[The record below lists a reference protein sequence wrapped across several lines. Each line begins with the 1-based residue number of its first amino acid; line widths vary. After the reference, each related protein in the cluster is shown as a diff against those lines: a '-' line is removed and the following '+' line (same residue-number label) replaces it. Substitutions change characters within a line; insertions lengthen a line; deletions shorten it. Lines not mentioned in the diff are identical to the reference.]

1 MQRPTSVPTKCMS
14 CPFHPYQ
21 TISKHLMQLPCHPR
35 HSLRRWS
42 SSLFC
47 QIRWLLSDLRYRLGH
62 VQGQTAKH
70 VENIRKQGVD
80 GKMTMFD
87 YHWLSTNTI
96 QSNSWVQKK
105 FQNVSEWFH
114 CLVDP
119 VHCLFS
125 IFSPKQAQ
133 SSNFPPRKPEVLSPT
148 KFKGQPLCLQNAC
161 PVPST
166 PMKPYPNISCNFPVI
181 QDTSFGAE
189 AVAPSAKSGVGLSA
203 TWGIGFDI
211 FKAKHVENT
220 ALIYLDLPWLF
231 LMVNKPN
238 PIQFI
243 GTKKSLKMFQNGF
256 IVWLIQCT
264 ASFPFFSLSRLNLQT
279 FPPVEAPSS
288 ISYKMQRPTSVPTS
302 FILIA

>member
-1 MQRPTSVPTKCMS
+1 MFQNGFIVWLILCTASFPIFSLSRLNLQTSPGESRSSISYKMQRPTSVPTKCMS

-70 VENIRKQGVD
+70 VENIRKQGID
-80 GKMTMFD
+80 WKMTMFD

-125 IFSPKQAQ
+125 IFP
-133 SSNFPPRKPEVLSPT
+133 
-148 KFKGQPLCLQNAC
+148 
-161 PVPST
+161 
-166 PMKPYPNISCNFPVI
+166 
-181 QDTSFGAE
+181 
-189 AVAPSAKSGVGLSA
+189 
-203 TWGIGFDI
+203 
-211 FKAKHVENT
+211 
-220 ALIYLDLPWLF
+220 
-231 LMVNKPN
+231 
-238 PIQFI
+238 
-243 GTKKSLKMFQNGF
+243 
-256 IVWLIQCT
+256 
-264 ASFPFFSLSRLNLQT
+264 
-279 FPPVEAPSS
+279 
-288 ISYKMQRPTSVPTS
+288 
-302 FILIA
+302 